1 MSPRVVSAFALRR
14 APWAPPWSQANK
26 EKSNNGKI
34 NWTLLSPTRTS
45 SKYLVGIPP
54 SPHPPLSLGGGPA
67 CLGTPPQC
75 ARERRR

>member
-1 MSPRVVSAFALRR
+1 MSLRVVSAFALRR
-14 APWAPPWSQANK
+14 EPCGPPWNQSDK

-54 SPHPPLSLGGGPA
+54 PPLPHSP
-67 CLGTPPQC
+67 
-75 ARERRR
+75 